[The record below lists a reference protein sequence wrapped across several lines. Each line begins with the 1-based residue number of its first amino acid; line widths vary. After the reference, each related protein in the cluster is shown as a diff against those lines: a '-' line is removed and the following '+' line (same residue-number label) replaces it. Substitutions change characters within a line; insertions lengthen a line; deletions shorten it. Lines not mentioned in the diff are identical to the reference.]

1 MLCWTI
7 NPPAPTQRFQMT
19 ISTTK
24 LFSAALAAAV
34 AATVSFA
41 PAVSSAQGGM
51 EMPKPG
57 AKAPASP
64 RDSVKTA
71 IGQTIVS
78 VNYGRPSKRGRD
90 IFGGLNDMKW
100 GMTWR
105 MGANEATT
113 LTTSKDIMIG
123 NLHVPAGSYTMRVLL
138 EETGKWQLIVNK
150 QTGQW
155 GTEYKPGMDLGR
167 VPMTVTQTAA
177 VTEQMEITITSKGKG
192 GELSVVWDKTKAT
205 VPLMVM

>member
-1 MLCWTI
+1 
-7 NPPAPTQRFQMT
+7 MT
-19 ISTTK
+19 MSKTK
-24 LFSAALAAAV
+24 LFSAALSAAV
-34 AATVSFA
+34 AATVA
-41 PAVSSAQGGM
+41 LTPAVSTAQGGM
-51 EMPKPG
+51 EMPKAG
-57 AKAPASP
+57 QKAPASP

-71 IGQTIVS
+71 IGTTIVS

-113 LTTSKDIMIG
+113 LTTTKDLMIG
-123 NLHVPAGSYTMRVLL
+123 NLHVPAGSYTLRVLL
-138 EETGKWQLIVNK
+138 EESGKWQLIVNK

-155 GTEYKPGMDLGR
+155 GTEYKPEMDLGR
-167 VPMTVTQTAA
+167 VPMTVTHPAA
-177 VTEQMEITITSKGKG
+177 VTEQMEITISSKGKT
-192 GELSVVWDKTKAT
+192 GELSVAWDKTKAS